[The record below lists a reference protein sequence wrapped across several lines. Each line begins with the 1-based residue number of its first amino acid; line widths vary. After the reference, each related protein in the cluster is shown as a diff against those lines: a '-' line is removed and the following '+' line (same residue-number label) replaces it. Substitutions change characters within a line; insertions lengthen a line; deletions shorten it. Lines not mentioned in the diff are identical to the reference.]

1 MTTPKTP
8 QIVSVSRRTDIP
20 ALYSDWFFNRLSDGY
35 CRVTNPFNAH
45 QVKRVSLT
53 PADVKAFVFWSK
65 NPQPMMD
72 HLSILDDNN
81 YQYLFLFTLN
91 NYPAWLEANIP
102 DLAER
107 TNTFRQLSGYI
118 GADRTVWRYD
128 PIIFTA
134 KLDIDYH
141 NRVFESLCRQLTGL
155 TRRVI
160 ISYFDPYGFAVN
172 RMKKAIPDDDSLLP
186 SEDAVKQIRGQSS
199 DLSEIAAMYNI
210 QIQSC
215 VEKEELTG
223 PGITPGACIDST
235 QINNLFASD
244 LPGKIDSSQRTG
256 CLCAKSIDIGVYDTC
271 NHGCSYCYAVKSER
285 TVQRNVLLHNAG
297 SNSLTCK
304 IESQTAKP

>member
-1 MTTPKTP
+1 LTTPKTP

-141 NRVFESLCRQLTGL
+141 NRVFESLCNKELVGL
-155 TRRVI
+155 E
-160 ISYFDPYGFAVN
+160 
-172 RMKKAIPDDDSLLP
+172 SL
-186 SEDAVKQIRGQSS
+186 SDEQEIMFVKQLIEKHYSLTNSKNAHNILTNWRQFVLNFVKVIPH
-199 DLSEIAAMYNI
+199 DYKRILSE
-210 QIQSC
+210 
-215 VEKEELTG
+215 
-223 PGITPGACIDST
+223 
-235 QINNLFASD
+235 NN
-244 LPGKIDSSQRTG
+244 T
-256 CLCAKSIDIGVYDTC
+256 
-271 NHGCSYCYAVKSER
+271 
-285 TVQRNVLLHNAG
+285 
-297 SNSLTCK
+297 
-304 IESQTAKP
+304 